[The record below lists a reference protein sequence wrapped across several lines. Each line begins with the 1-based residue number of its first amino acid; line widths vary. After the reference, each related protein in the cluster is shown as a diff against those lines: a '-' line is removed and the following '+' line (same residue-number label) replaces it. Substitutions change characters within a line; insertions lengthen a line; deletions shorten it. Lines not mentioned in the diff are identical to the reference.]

1 MLRPPALDVSS
12 HVRHH
17 IACAS
22 CNCTWLVIADN
33 AQCISCRE
41 LSDQQR
47 LHASRFV
54 SDQTCRGLREAFV
67 GTMGQVVEILDRCGC
82 AAFARLSLYCRCAR
96 VHITCAAFAW
106 LLDRQ
111 RVLVGAVVDDC
122 KLEGTAAAPHSSGE
136 ACRRHAQHALALSA
150 HRDARL
156 HHNCVLSALL
166 CARTSSP
173 AIYGVSITGSV
184 IWGLAAGNILA
195 ELTVWYRAQ
204 GIKAPDRFRQQ
215 LFVLGVPLLMI
226 APEKVALRP
235 SGPASRAALAP
246 DVESTASDIRGNP
259 LTNFFESPPPPP
271 RHEPFHA

>member
-1 MLRPPALDVSS
+1 MCVITSLALLAIALGLSSQTTPNASVAENFLISSGFTLVVSS
-12 HVRHH
+12 VIKHVVDYAKHSWVRWDKSWKSLIVALAPLLLGSAC
-17 IACAS
+17 IAVALEFTLPVLLSLGCSIGNVYLSELLSMIAS
-22 CNCTWLVIADN
+22 WKA
-33 AQCISCRE
+33 
-41 LSDQQR
+41 QR
-47 LHASRFV
+47 LHRTAPEKR
-54 SDQTCRGLREAFV
+54 
-67 GTMGQVVEILDRCGC
+67 
-82 AAFARLSLYCRCAR
+82 
-96 VHITCAAFAW
+96 
-106 LLDRQ
+106 
-111 RVLVGAVVDDC
+111 VVDM
-122 KLEGTAAAPHSSGE
+122 LNTPWRSVPIAMLGYTTIV
-136 ACRRHAQHALALSA
+136 
-150 HRDARL
+150 
-156 HHNCVLSALL
+156 VLSALL

-226 APEKVALRP
+226 APEKVTLRP

-271 RHEPFHA
+271 RHEPFQA